1 MHVHSNEKSAPRF
14 LKMFFFLN
22 PTYLCNVA
30 VIPHDMKNHTGT
42 LKGEDVLNSGLKEEI

>member
-1 MHVHSNEKSAPRF
+1 MCTAMKKVPPV
-14 LKMFFFLN
+14 FFSN

-42 LKGEDVLNSGLKEEI
+42 LKGEDVINSGLKEEI